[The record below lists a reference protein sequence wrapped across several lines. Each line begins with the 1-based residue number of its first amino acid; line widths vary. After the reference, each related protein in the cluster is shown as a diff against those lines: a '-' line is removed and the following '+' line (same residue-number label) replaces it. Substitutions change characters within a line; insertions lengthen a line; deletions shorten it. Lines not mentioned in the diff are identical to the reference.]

1 MRESRDTRDATLLT
15 VGEVSQRTGV
25 SVSALRFYESHG
37 LIWSSRTSG
46 NQRRYTRDMIR
57 RVALIHATQ
66 GLGISLDEVKRILSL
81 LPDARTPKR
90 ADWESLSA
98 HWKTDLDA
106 RIRQLEQLR
115 DQLSDC
121 IGCGCLSLERC
132 ALVNPQ
138 DVMGS
143 EGRTTSMLED

>member
-25 SVSALRFYESHG
+25 SVSALRFYEGHG

-81 LPDARTPKR
+81 LPEDRTPKR
-90 ADWESLSA
+90 ADWECISA
-98 HWKTDLDA
+98 HWKKDLDA